1 MQDREAL
8 ALSLVLCW
16 AQDHAIP
23 ARAAVLAVAR
33 SPPPQSVADRLAAAG
48 RELLERG
55 APAAVEELATQVVD
69 ESVLPGML
77 DLVIGRGSPAEVLA
91 TLERERVF
99 VALAR
104 RLTVQILRA
113 LAVGV
118 RLSAGQPEAAR
129 ERPRLPGVVA
139 LRELALA
146 AARLACALSAL
157 ERGGGGRPSDAAGW
171 EGRFHE
177 LRPLPLTASRLQ
189 DCAARLSLSAEFAA
203 TGLLARLADLLDADN
218 RAFATTYRLLAP
230 RIWTAEVPP
239 LWPHRVLEPLVG
251 GIRESLSPPATL
263 LIVVDAMRHDLF
275 DVLEHGYLSSPASGL
290 SRVALRVVWSLS
302 PTVTALNM
310 RALVEG
316 LVPAA
321 SDVSADLPGED
332 ASDEDMPFTLVLPDG
347 IELECISIIDEH
359 VHGCTI
365 GLAALSDAVMPVVTA
380 RVASVVDRAPRG
392 SLIVVTADH
401 GFTSLPGWRPH
412 ARTGRYR
419 HGGLDLFEV
428 LVPLAIYRKA
438 PRPGA
443 RRDRAER

>member
-1 MQDREAL
+1 MRDGETL

-16 AQDHAIP
+16 AEDHGVP
-23 ARAAVLAVAR
+23 ARAAFLAVAR
-33 SPPPQSVADRLAAAG
+33 SPPPESAAPRLAAAG

-55 APAAVEELATQVVD
+55 VPAAVEELATQVAD
-69 ESVLPGML
+69 ETVLPAML

-91 TLERERVF
+91 TLERERLF

-113 LAVGV
+113 LAVGA
-118 RLSAGQPEAAR
+118 RLSVGQPEGTR
-129 ERPRLPGVVA
+129 EWRPRLPGVVA

-146 AARLACALSAL
+146 ATRLASALSAL
-157 ERGGGGRPSDAAGW
+157 ERSRGGWPSDAAGW

-177 LRPLPLTASRLQ
+177 LRPLPLAASRLQ
-189 DCAARLSLSAEFAA
+189 ECAARLALSAELAA
-203 TGLLARLADLLDADN
+203 TGLLARLADLLGADN
-218 RAFATTYRLLAP
+218 LAFAASYRQLAP

-239 LWPHRVLEPLVG
+239 LWPHRVLEPLVA
-251 GIRESLSPPATL
+251 GIRESLSTPTTL

-275 DVLEHGYLSSPASGL
+275 DVLDTGYLSSPASGL

-316 LVPAA
+316 RVPAA
-321 SDVSADLPGED
+321 SDVSADLPGD
-332 ASDEDMPFTLVLPDG
+332 TSGEDMPFTLQLPDG
-347 IELECISIIDEH
+347 IELECIPVIDEH

-380 RVASVVDRAPRG
+380 RVASVVDRAPR
-392 SLIVVTADH
+392 SCLIVVTADH
-401 GFTSLPGWRPH
+401 GFTSVPGWRPH
-412 ARTGRYR
+412 ARTRRYG

-428 LVPLAIYRKA
+428 LVPLAIYRKVG
-438 PRPGA
+438 RT
-443 RRDRAER
+443 DW